1 LELYQGDEGRFVSIR
16 TGAEYKERLKD
27 GRTVY
32 VNGDRVKDVTT
43 YPSFQRTVDTVAA
56 LYDLQHD
63 PAHQELLTFPSP
75 KTGNSSP
82 LSFLIAETPDDVAR
96 RMRAEEFRAE
106 ATFGLMGRLPDFMN
120 ALVTDAAVAAPRQ
133 RETRFGQNLVGYY
146 EHCRENDLCLTHT
159 LVDPQIDRSK
169 GPADQADPEA
179 ALHFVRE
186 TDRGIVVRGSRML
199 STLAPFSDEIW
210 VGPFYPRNPGEE
222 SYALCFAIPMDTRG
236 LKFICR
242 EPYDAGR
249 SAFDRPLSSRFD
261 EEDALAIFDDVLV
274 PRERVFINGD
284 IEASNSFLAHGPG
297 YALLQATIRGVVK
310 LRFMAGLACHVAEAI
325 GRATAP
331 HVQAQLG
338 ELVAKVELAN
348 GLLRASS
355 QDVLAARQEGMSL
368 RALAATLWVFI
379 PEAQM
384 RAAEIIRQLSGSGLI
399 LTPTE
404 KDFQN
409 TEIAPY
415 LARYLQGK
423 NLGARERVRLFK
435 LAWDLVGE
443 QFGSR
448 QLQYEWFYAGDPIF
462 TRSRFYRSPAVKT
475 YKAMVDRL
483 LEEQK

>member
-1 LELYQGDEGRFVSIR
+1 
-16 TGAEYKERLKD
+16 
-27 GRTVY
+27 
-32 VNGDRVKDVTT
+32 
-43 YPSFQRTVDTVAA
+43 
-56 LYDLQHD
+56 
-63 PAHQELLTFPSP
+63 
-75 KTGNSSP
+75 
-82 LSFLIAETPDDVAR
+82 
-96 RMRAEEFRAE
+96 
-106 ATFGLMGRLPDFMN
+106 MN
-120 ALVTDAAVAAPRQ
+120 ALVTDAAVAAPFLSQ
-133 RETRFGQNLVGYY
+133 REARFGENLVRYY

-169 GPADQADPEA
+169 GPAEQVDPGA

-186 TDRGIVVRGSRML
+186 TDRGMIVRGARML
-199 STLAPFSDEIW
+199 STLAPFADEIW

-222 SYALCFAIPMDTRG
+222 PYALCFAIPMDTPG

-242 EPYDAGR
+242 EPYDAIR
-249 SAFDRPLSSRFD
+249 RTFDRPVSSRFD

-274 PRERVFINGD
+274 PWERVFINGD
-284 IEASNSFLAHGPG
+284 LEASNSLLAHGPG
-297 YALLQATIRGVVK
+297 YALLQGTIRGVVK

-325 GRATAP
+325 GRAGAP

-348 GLLRASS
+348 GLLRASA
-355 QDVLAARQEGMSL
+355 QDVAAARKEGTAL
-368 RALAATLWVFI
+368 RTLAATLWVFI

-384 RAAEIIRQLSGSGLI
+384 RAAEIIRQLGGSGLI

-409 TEIAPY
+409 AEIAPY
-415 LARYLQGK
+415 LEQYLQGK
-423 NLGARERVRLFK
+423 NLAARERVRLFK
-435 LAWDLVGE
+435 LAWDMLGE

-462 TRSRFYRSPAVKT
+462 TRSRFYRSPAVKM

-483 LEEQK
+483 LEKQK